1 VTNLNAIATVR
12 TRGNDKESLIGAGDG
27 NRTRVLSLLRHR
39 KGSKPCGVWELRSD
53 QDPATLTRH
62 LGSTEFGW
70 TTPFRSKQHLL
81 CVSNAPIDRAGHVKG
96 MQDHHFTTCPGCD
109 AVLSLGDLAEW
120 HGDSLSTWYKRSS
133 LGYPAFPL
141 RLKSR
146 RVAVTCRSAKSWLHE
161 QEEVSL

>member
-1 VTNLNAIATVR
+1 M
-12 TRGNDKESLIGAGDG
+12 

-39 KGSKPCGVWELRSD
+39 KGSGPCGVWELRSD
-53 QDPATLTRH
+53 QNPATLTRH
-62 LGSTEFGW
+62 LDSAELGG
-70 TTPFRSKQHLL
+70 TTPFPLNQRLL
-81 CVSNAPIDRAGHVKG
+81 RVSYAPIDRAGHVKG
-96 MQDHHFTTCPGCD
+96 MQDHNYTTCPGCD

-120 HGDSLSTWYKRSS
+120 FGDSLSTWYKRSS

-161 QEEVSL
+161 QEEVSV

>member
-1 VTNLNAIATVR
+1 MPW
-12 TRGNDKESLIGAGDG
+12 ESVDHLGAGDE

-62 LGSTEFGW
+62 LGSAELGW
-70 TTPFRSKQHLL
+70 TTPFPSKQRLL
-81 CVSNAPIDRAGHVKG
+81 RVLNAWIDRARHAKG
-96 MQDHHFTTCPGCD
+96 MQDHNSTTCPGCD

-120 HGDSLSTWYKRSS
+120 FGDSMSTWYKRSS

>member
-1 VTNLNAIATVR
+1 MRSSSKR
-12 TRGNDKESLIGAGDG
+12 TYEPPRGFLYSTIGAGDG

-39 KGSKPCGVWELRSD
+39 KGSKPCGIWELRSE
-53 QDPATLTRH
+53 QNPAPLTRH
-62 LGSTEFGW
+62 LGSAELGW
-70 TTPFRSKQHLL
+70 TTPSRAIERLL
-81 CVSNAPIDRAGHVKG
+81 RVSNAPIDRAGHAKG
-96 MQDHHFTTCPGCD
+96 MQDHNSTTCPGCD
-109 AVLSLGDLAEW
+109 AILSLGDHAEW
-120 HGDSLSTWYKRSS
+120 FGDSLSTWYKRSS